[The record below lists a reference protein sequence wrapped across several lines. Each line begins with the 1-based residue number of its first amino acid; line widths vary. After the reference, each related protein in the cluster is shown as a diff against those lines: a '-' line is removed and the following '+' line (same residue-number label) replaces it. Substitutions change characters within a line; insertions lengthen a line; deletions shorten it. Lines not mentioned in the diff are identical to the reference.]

1 MSSDV
6 EAFCRSCADCE
17 ARNTSAPK
25 SRAPMQTVRPPYPL
39 ERVAVDIMGTLA
51 TTPCENRHIVVI
63 EDYFTKWVEAFPM
76 VDMKAT
82 TVDSALVDGF
92 IFRNGVPHTIHTD
105 QGSQFES
112 ALFKEVC
119 RLLDMQKT
127 RTTPYHLAGDG
138 LVERMNRTLE
148 SMLSARVATNHT
160 DWDLYLQR
168 SLLAYRCSVHS
179 SVVFCY
185 LLVLC
190 LGLVRMYGL
199 RVAMYLYARALL

>member
-1 MSSDV
+1 
-6 EAFCRSCADCE
+6 
-17 ARNTSAPK
+17 
-25 SRAPMQTVRPPYPL
+25 
-39 ERVAVDIMGTLA
+39 
-51 TTPCENRHIVVI
+51 
-63 EDYFTKWVEAFPM
+63 M

-82 TVDSALVDGF
+82 TVSSALVDGF
-92 IFRNGVPHTIHTD
+92 ICRNGVPHTIHTD

-127 RTTPYHLAGDG
+127 RTTPYHPAGDG

-160 DWDLYLQR
+160 DWDLHLQR

-179 SVVFCY
+179 STKETLAKLTFGRQLSLPIDIMFNDPSTTPTSVASHLEKLCSSFQLSFTHAKESGAHAQRRQKTYYDKRATHPKFATNDIV
-185 LLVLC
+185 LLHSPVIQ
-190 LGLVRMYGL
+190 LGTSRKFHCPWKGPF
-199 RVAMYLYARALL
+199 